1 MINGVHCTFK
11 VHVPMEFL
19 GGDVVIHIPEDVA
32 IIPSTV
38 KIGGED
44 VVTARIVSSSI
55 RGYA

>member
-1 MINGVHCTFK
+1 
-11 VHVPMEFL
+11 MEFL